1 MSNSVN
7 GAVVIAVVVVVIGL
21 LGFGIYKA
29 GMPEQ
34 INNAPG
40 VVTKPDPGTHF
51 PAAYT
56 QAHPEIANG
65 QAPESLRPTR

>member
-1 MSNSVN
+1 MSNSIN
-7 GAVVIAVVVVVIGL
+7 SAVAIAVVVVVIGL
-21 LGFGIYKA
+21 LGFGIYKVS
-29 GMPEQ
+29 MPEQ
-34 INNAPG
+34 MNNAPG

-56 QAHPEIANG
+56 RAHPEIATG